1 MVVLTVI
8 AGENYTQGASQL
20 SKLQQNQHVENA
32 GTSFMGR
39 LVPSTLLTAKEW
51 LRIVQEVG
59 FVVQSVDHHEFENSL
74 DPLSGPFPLPGVKR
88 GPFLLRESAWKPFAG
103 RLTCHDLDYV
113 LEAVKGNKEVLDI
126 GSGHGE
132 LPPSIAKK
140 VGEAYAIEPNS
151 DGNGLLVK
159 KSSETQVRVYNEIA
173 ENLPCEDNKF
183 DAAVAV
189 FILDY
194 VDNLERFLR
203 EMA

>member
-20 SKLQQNQHVENA
+20 SKLQQNQHVKNA

-39 LVPSTLLTAKEW
+39 LVPSTLLAAKEW
-51 LRIVQEVG
+51 LRIVQEIG
-59 FVVQSVDHHEFENSL
+59 FVVQSVDHHEFEVAGLDSTEKHLFITAKRTHL
-74 DPLSGPFPLPGVKR
+74 DPLFGPFPLPGVKR

-126 GSGHGE
+126 GSGHGD

-151 DGNGLLVK
+151 DGNGLL
-159 KSSETQVRVYNEIA
+159 
-173 ENLPCEDNKF
+173 DNKF